1 MGHFC
6 IICGHSKSNESF
18 SGGGHKN
25 HNCKKCSLKP
35 KEVIQYSLQ
44 SEEIFNFMSQ
54 SHISKKNISRLKML
68 MSSELRD
75 IGQLAS
81 IVLKVALVCPYK
93 KRRLKN
99 LAQKDKAL
107 LEQLNK
113 TGLVF
118 AHHF

>member
-6 IICGHSKSNESF
+6 KICGCSKSNESF
-18 SGGGHKN
+18 SGSGHKN
-25 HNCKKCSLKP
+25 HICKKCSQKP

-44 SEEIFNFMSQ
+44 SEEIFNFMHQ
-54 SHISKKNISRLKML
+54 SHISKKNISRLKVL
-68 MSSELRD
+68 VNSESEE

-99 LAQKDKAL
+99 LVQKDKAL
-107 LEQLNK
+107 LNKLNE

-118 AHHF
+118 AHHY